1 MTENYIKNICKDLGL
16 TIERYDYSIRV
27 LLKSFIG
34 ADLPGNLGKHSIE
47 MFDIRWNKDKDEW
60 FVWAFATDVTDGGLI
75 SMTLIFGNE
84 IDLVA
89 ATHSMEMKLKKLK
102 ENYALEKIEND
113 FN

>member
-1 MTENYIKNICKDLGL
+1 MTEDYIQNICKDLGL

-47 MFDIRWNKDKDEW
+47 MFDIRWNKDKKEW
-60 FVWAFATDVTDGGLI
+60 FVWAFATDITDAGLI

-84 IDLVA
+84 VDLVA
-89 ATHSMEMKLKKLK
+89 ATHSMEIKLKKLK